1 MTPAH
6 LLPGVTQAKRFVW
19 LTALAAVVLCA
30 RTASAL
36 EMFAPPTSESTRTLV
51 SIVAADI
58 DSDGDLDV
66 VASDTELELHVWI
79 NDGSG
84 HFTRRDPMRPG
95 TWQELP
101 PLPGLD
107 THSTR
112 SNAFT
117 TPSSPSFVTGSRPLF
132 WTLSASPTSLRRLAH
147 RLPQIDRGSR
157 TPRAPP
163 AAPFRA

>member
-1 MTPAH
+1 
-6 LLPGVTQAKRFVW
+6 VC
-19 LTALAAVVLCA
+19 LTALAAVVLSA

-36 EMFAPPTSESTRTLV
+36 ETFTPPTSESTRTLV

-79 NDGSG
+79 NDGTG
-84 HFTRRDPMRPG
+84 HFTRRVPMRPG
-95 TWQELP
+95 NWQELP

-117 TPSSPSFVTGSRPLF
+117 TPSSPSPVTSSRPLF
-132 WTLSASPTSLRRLAH
+132 WTLSASPANQRRLAH
-147 RLPQIDRGSR
+147 RLAQIDRGSR

-163 AAPFRA
+163 AAPFLA